1 MESSLSSLQRDL
13 EYGFIDEAVLANKQE
28 NPELITNGD
37 SNTMYEALKN
47 ELEFADSYVFSVA
60 FVTVGGIGALKQQ
73 LVEFQGKGTIITS
86 SYQDFNEPAA
96 LRELLTLENVDVY
109 VMSEYAHHA
118 KGYIFNHG
126 DHVTALVG
134 SSNLTRYAL
143 MENHEW
149 NIRVSSHRNGNIAA
163 QLQSGVERHL
173 DKAVP
178 LTEDW
183 IKDYEKKRAKRT
195 IVFTE
200 SQPVEVSPEGEKI
213 LPNLMQVEAL
223 EQLQSVVDSGEKR
236 ALIISATGTGK
247 TILAALATRQ
257 MKPAKTLFIVHRE
270 QILKK
275 AAQEFAKVL
284 EVDDSQIGFFV
295 GARRELDK
303 QLVFATVQ
311 SLSRKENL
319 AAISPL
325 QFGLIIVDEV
335 HRSGAESYQSILN
348 HFRPNFTL
356 GLTATPE
363 RTDGF
368 NVFEL
373 FGYNVPYEIR
383 LEGALENR
391 MLVPFDYYGIADYES
406 AQGSI
411 GDKSKLK
418 DLVAN
423 DRVEHIVDALQKYSF
438 AEGTKGLVF
447 CSSNE
452 ESRILA
458 EALSSR
464 IVHGRPL
471 RTRSL
476 SGADTI
482 EERESVVAQLE
493 DGELDYIFTVDIF
506 NEGIDIPSVNVI
518 VLLRSTESSIIFTQQ
533 LGRGLRK
540 AAEKHSLRVIDF
552 IGNYA
557 NNYLIAIALTGN
569 KTGRKPKILDDV
581 NDPRPKAGASTV
593 SFDRVSAARVIESL
607 QKARITGVKAKR
619 EAIAELKYRLGRI
632 PKLVDFLYH
641 ESMDPSVLCA
651 TDQHTRNY
659 WSLLHK
665 MKEVNSAPSQ
675 EEDGFLSL
683 IAAELLNGKRPQELI
698 LLSEL
703 VHRGPQ
709 GTLTDAEFRITIQKY
724 SPELDS
730 SCDLMRSVELV
741 LNLEW
746 FTDAAAKRF
755 GGNPIAVRHDDE
767 FRLGERFSEL
777 YFSYDDQHPNP
788 EVSFRSHVDDLIETG
803 LLVNRRQYRQS
814 DMFVRGK
821 TYTRKDAARLLN
833 WPRNRESTIYGYAV
847 DSNTNTCP
855 IFVTYHKD
863 ADVLAS
869 HRYEDTFIDQSTMQ
883 WFSKNNRTLKSNELQ
898 PILDGSADLHLF
910 VKREDADGLEFY
922 YLGQAAVTNA
932 EERNMPGNK
941 DELLDVVVMNLALD
955 EPVPAP
961 LYKALTTNKRSSIQ
975 DPTADDQKAELHRA
989 PGHMVKQGANGMPQL
1004 PK

>member
-1 MESSLSSLQRDL
+1 MKSALSSLQRDL
-13 EYGFIDEAVLANKQE
+13 EYGFIDETVLANKLE
-28 NPELITNGD
+28 NPELITNSD
-37 SNTMYEALKN
+37 SNSMYEALKN

-60 FVTVGGIGALKQQ
+60 FVTADGIGALKQQ
-73 LVEFQGKGTIITS
+73 LIEFQGRGTIITS

-96 LRELLTLENVDVY
+96 LRELLTLENVDAY
-109 VMSEYAHHA
+109 VMADYVHHA
-118 KGYIFNHG
+118 KGYIFSHG

-143 MENHEW
+143 TENQEW
-149 NIRVSSHRNGNIAA
+149 NIRVSSHRNGNIAM
-163 QLQSGVERHL
+163 QFHDGVVKHIE
-173 DKAVP
+173 KAIP
-178 LTEDW
+178 LTEEW
-183 IKDYEKKRAKRT
+183 IRQYEQRRATRT

-200 SQPVEVSPEGEKI
+200 TQPLEVSPEGEKI

-223 EQLQSVVDSGEKR
+223 EQLQQVVDSGEKR

-257 MKPAKTLFIVHRE
+257 LKPMRTLFIAHRE

-275 AAQEFAKVL
+275 AAEEFSRVL
-284 EVDDSQIGFFV
+284 EIDESQIGFYV
-295 GARRELDK
+295 GQRREVHK
-303 QLVFATVQ
+303 PLVFATIQ

-319 AAISPL
+319 AEISPL
-325 QFGLIIVDEV
+325 QFDMIIIDEV
-335 HRSGAESYQSILN
+335 HRSGAESYRSVLN
-348 HFRPNFTL
+348 HFRPQFAL

-373 FGYNVPYEIR
+373 FEYNVPYEIR

-418 DLVAN
+418 DLTA
-423 DRVEHIVDALQKYSF
+423 DSRVDHIADALQKYSF

-458 EALSSR
+458 ESLSTR
-464 IVHGRPL
+464 EVHGRRL

-476 SGADTI
+476 SGADTV
-482 EERESVVAQLE
+482 EERETVVAQLE
-493 DGELDYIFTVDIF
+493 NGELDYIFTVDIF

-540 AAEKHSLRVIDF
+540 SAGKHSLRVIDF

-569 KTGRKPKILDDV
+569 RSGHKPKILDDV

-593 SFDRVSAARVIESL
+593 SFDRVSANRILESL
-607 QKARITGVKAKR
+607 RKARITGVKAKR
-619 EAIAELKYRLGRI
+619 ESIAELKYRLGRI
-632 PKLVDFLYH
+632 PRLIDFFHH
-641 ESMDPSVLCA
+641 ELFDPTVLCA
-651 TDQHTRNY
+651 TDQYTRNY
-659 WSLLHK
+659 WALLHK
-665 MKEVNSAPSQ
+665 LKEVDVAPSPD
-675 EEDGFLSL
+675 EDGFLSF
-683 IAAELLNGKRPQELI
+683 IAAELLNGKRPQEL
-698 LLSEL
+698 LLLNEL
-703 VHRGPQ
+703 LKRGPQ
-709 GTLTDAEFRITIQKY
+709 GKVSADEYRTALNEY
-724 SPELDS
+724 SSNLDTS
-730 SCDLMRSVELV
+730 NTVLRSVELV
-741 LNLEW
+741 LNLHW
-746 FTDAAAKRF
+746 FQDTTAERY
-755 GGNPIAVRHDDE
+755 GGRPLVVRVDDI
-767 FRLGERFSEL
+767 FRLGNRFAEL
-777 YFSYDDQHPNP
+777 YYSYDADHPHP
-788 EVSFRSHVDDLIETG
+788 ATSFRSHVDDLIETG
-803 LLVNRRQYRQS
+803 LHINRRQYARADS
-814 DMFVRGK
+814 FVRGK

-833 WPRNRESTIYGYAV
+833 WQRNRESTIYGYAV
-847 DSNTNTCP
+847 DAATHTCP

-863 ADVLAS
+863 ADVVAS

-883 WFSKNNRTLKSNELQ
+883 WFSRNNRTLESKELQ
-898 PILDGSADLHLF
+898 PILNGSAELHLF

-922 YLGQAAVTNA
+922 YLGQAKATHA
-932 EERNMPGNK
+932 KERHMPGNNN
-941 DELLDVVVMNLALD
+941 DLLDVVVMNLTLD
-955 EPVPAP
+955 EPVAP
-961 LYKALTTNKRSSIQ
+961 QLFKALTANKRSSLE
-975 DPTADDQKAELHRA
+975 DSTNAEKNAELHRS
-989 PGHMVKQGANGMPQL
+989 PGHVVRKNAKKDSEL